1 MLQRLTISHY
11 ALIEQLDINWM
22 PGFSVITGETGAG
35 KSIMLGAL
43 ELLLGGRADAKAIQS
58 GQKKCMVEASFSLEG
73 RDLQAFFNENDID
86 YDPAECI
93 VRREV
98 LHTGKS
104 RAFINDTPVTAAR
117 LKEIGAQLID
127 IHSQHKNL
135 LIRNERFVLDTL
147 DTMAAQPELNGEYLA
162 IHTKC
167 KLAAEELRALQQ
179 TAEKGQADLEYMQF
193 QLNQIEEAALTD
205 GEQEEL
211 EQEQAVLSHAEDIRQ
226 AFALALAITRPDGQS
241 MAGQLR
247 MATEALQ
254 QAARNYPQAAP
265 LAERLHSL
273 RIELDDIDDELERNA
288 ENIDF
293 DPNRLAFVEER
304 LSTIYSLEQKHH
316 TESVRG
322 LLDLAEHLRQDIDT
336 ALHADEAL
344 NRLKQ
349 QVAQLRSQRDAA
361 ARKLTASREKAARIM
376 EAELVQ
382 ALQNLGMSHVQIAIK
397 LTPRP
402 EPDASG
408 ADHVTFLFS
417 ANRNVPPQDV
427 SEIASGG
434 EIARLMLSIKA
445 LISRRTHLPSIIF
458 DEIDTGVSGH
468 VAERMAQMMRRIAE
482 SCQVICITHLPQI
495 AASGEHHFR
504 VFKADD
510 ADGMTRS
517 HIIPL
522 DEEERI
528 REIAHMLS
536 GAQLTEAAIENARTL
551 CNSAHNA

>member
-43 ELLLGGRADAKAIQS
+43 ELLLGGRADAKAIQN

-104 RAFINDTPVTAAR
+104 RAFINDTPVPAAR
-117 LKEIGAQLID
+117 LREIGAQLID

-135 LIRNERFVLDTL
+135 LIRNERFILDTL
-147 DTMAAQPELNGEYLA
+147 DTMAAQPELIENYLA
-162 IHTKC
+162 IHTQC
-167 KLAAEELRALQQ
+167 KQAAEELRALQQ
-179 TAEKGQADLEYMQF
+179 AAEKGQADLEYMQF

-226 AFALALAITRPDGQS
+226 AFALALSITRPDGLS

-247 MATEALQ
+247 MAAEALQ

-293 DPNRLAFVEER
+293 DPNRLTFVEER

-316 TESVRG
+316 AESVRD
-322 LLDLAEHLRQDIDT
+322 LLDLAEQLRRDIDT
-336 ALHADEAL
+336 ALNADEAL
-344 NRLKQ
+344 NRLQ
-349 QVAQLRSQRDAA
+349 QKVTQLRSQRDTA
-361 ARKLTASREKAARIM
+361 ARHLTASREKAARMM
-376 EAELVQ
+376 EDELVQ

-402 EPDASG
+402 EPDTSG

-495 AASGEHHFR
+495 AASGEHHFK
-504 VFKADD
+504 VYKADD

-522 DEEERI
+522 AEEERI
-528 REIAHMLS
+528 HEIAHMLS
-536 GAQLTEAAIENARTL
+536 GSQLTEAAIENARML
-551 CNSAHNA
+551 CNSVRHA